1 MGNNR
6 LTRVAVILGAGFS
19 AVAGVPLANRLLDR
33 RPDVDRVIRQRLV
46 NRVVARW
53 GTWQSRTGGTT
64 EEYLA
69 ELERTDKAAFRDA
82 AWFVG
87 LSVALRMGQLR
98 LAGENLTI
106 TKHNLD
112 RVSIPEL
119 ETFWDILFAVLTDVS
134 VVTTN
139 FDILAE
145 RGLRHVPRP
154 RAKRPGFHYGFGPE
168 NLAGGGYPSYAHI
181 QKIRAG
187 GNVPLFK
194 LHGSVSWS
202 VRDGELV
209 KYHDCRP
216 AIRGDA
222 AIVAPLVEKTVP
234 EYLRPAWTAAGQH
247 LAEART
253 WIVVGYSLPWYDQAV
268 RSLLHQ
274 AVESDKT
281 IHVFDPDPGVA
292 SRFRVLTHAV
302 HSHPGLPNGYSDL
315 EALLASPEVE
325 SSQGFRAPT
334 GRARTQDA
342 R

>member
-1 MGNNR
+1 
-6 LTRVAVILGAGFS
+6 
-19 AVAGVPLANRLLDR
+19 
-33 RPDVDRVIRQRLV
+33 
-46 NRVVARW
+46 
-53 GTWQSRTGGTT
+53 
-64 EEYLA
+64 
-69 ELERTDKAAFRDA
+69 
-82 AWFVG
+82 
-87 LSVALRMGQLR
+87 MGQLR
-98 LAGENLTI
+98 LVGENLTI

-119 ETFWDILFAVLTDVS
+119 ETFWDILFGVLTDVS

-139 FDILAE
+139 FDILVE

-181 QKIRAG
+181 QKIRAD

-234 EYLRPAWTAAGQH
+234 AYLRPTWTAAGQH
-247 LAEART
+247 LAGARI
-253 WIVVGYSLPWYDQAV
+253 WIVVGYSLPWYDKAV
-268 RSLLHQ
+268 RSLFQ
-274 AVESDKT
+274 EAAQSDTT

-292 SRFRVLTHAV
+292 SRFRALTHDV
-302 HSHPGLPNGYSDL
+302 HSHPGLPDGFNDL
-315 EALLASPEVE
+315 DALLTSREVG
-325 SSQGFRAPT
+325 SSQGLRAPA
-334 GRARTQDA
+334 GRGRTRDT